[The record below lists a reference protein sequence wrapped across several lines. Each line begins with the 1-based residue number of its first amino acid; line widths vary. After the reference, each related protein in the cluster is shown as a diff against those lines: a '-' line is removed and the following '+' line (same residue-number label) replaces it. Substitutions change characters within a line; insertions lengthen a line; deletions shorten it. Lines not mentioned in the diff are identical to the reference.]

1 MEEPPITP
9 ELIEAHGLTPEEYE
23 IIKRIGEEKYYKWF
37 ECLKELLD
45 FLVEIKK
52 EELDIVRSE
61 ISAPRRQEEQGPF

>member
-1 MEEPPITP
+1 MVGYPIIPVYDAETLLKFLKYNK
-9 ELIEAHGLTPEEYE
+9 EE

-61 ISAPRRQEEQGPF
+61 ISNLKP